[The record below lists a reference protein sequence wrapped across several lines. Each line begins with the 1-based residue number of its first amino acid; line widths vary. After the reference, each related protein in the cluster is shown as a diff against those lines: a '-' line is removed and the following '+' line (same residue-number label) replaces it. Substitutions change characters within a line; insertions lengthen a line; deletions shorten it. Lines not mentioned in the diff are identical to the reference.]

1 MSEYKLV
8 VIQTD
13 GKTDVQDKYN
23 GMEFSAIS
31 GIEEAVSL
39 AKQEDVNIYTSIQ
52 EQNIDSSITTS

>member
-13 GKTDVQDKYN
+13 GKTDVQNKYN

>member
-13 GKTDVQDKYN
+13 GNTETQDKYN
-23 GMEFSAIS
+23 GLEFSAIS

-52 EQNIDSSITTS
+52 EQSIDSSITTS

>member
-13 GKTDVQDKYN
+13 GNTETQDKYN
-23 GMEFSAIS
+23 GLEFSAIS
-31 GIEEAVSL
+31 GIEEAVYL